1 MTISG
6 QSRRFD
12 TISDICQALTDMKTL
27 STNQVARKVG
37 IATKT
42 LSRYVAQGKVPAPRI
57 IEVGGST
64 IHSWTEPEVER
75 LRVLLPKIANG
86 RKTRHKKK
94 QSGPSSQQ
102 RKTKSKKK

>member
-1 MTISG
+1 
-6 QSRRFD
+6 
-12 TISDICQALTDMKTL
+12 MKAL
-27 STNQVARKVG
+27 STNQVAKKVG

-42 LSRYVAQGKVPAPRI
+42 LSRYVAQGKIPAPRI

-75 LRVLLPKIANG
+75 LRMLLPKIANG

-94 QSGPSSQQ
+94 QSGSSSQQ
-102 RKTKSKKK
+102 KK